1 MNRRLW
7 SVSAK
12 ELRGQLLVLVIVTWG
27 FAALNTFTAGAKYRT
42 GQIKGADF
50 LHFYVLGSLA
60 AEGRGDL
67 LYDVEAQRAE
77 QERLVPDSQDTWFV
91 PIYGPQTALLFAGL
105 ARLPYLWAAL
115 SWAVL
120 TMLLYAS
127 CVWAVWRQC
136 PSLRAHTQLVAL
148 AALGFPPFYTLILH
162 GQTSVLPLVCAT
174 LAYLAL
180 RSDRKWWA
188 GVALG
193 SLVFKPQLGL
203 AVAVVMVARREWRV
217 IGGAIAAIGFQWGMA
232 ALVLGT
238 GPLLAY
244 FHMVREGPHLAS
256 LLEPKP
262 SQLHSLR
269 AFWALLLPQSQVA
282 LALYLLSSAWVLVL
296 TVRLWRPSV
305 PLEIRYSALILATI
319 LVSPH
324 VGAYELVLLAPAF
337 ILTVSESERSTDPRR
352 RMFRTVLYFAYLL
365 PLIGPLAAITHVQ
378 LSVPV
383 FAAWVATLHWAAIRW
398 PGRPGAANPS
408 GA

>member
-12 ELRGQLLVLVIVTWG
+12 ELRGQLLVLAIVTWG
-27 FAALNTFTAGAKYRT
+27 LAALNTFTAGTKYRT

-120 TMLLYAS
+120 TILLYAS

-217 IGGAIAAIGFQWGMA
+217 IGGAIAAVGVQWGVS

-244 FHMVREGPHLAS
+244 FHTLREGPGLAA

-262 SQLHSLR
+262 FQMHSLR

-282 LALYLLSSAWVLVL
+282 LALYLLTSASVLAL
-296 TVRLWRPSV
+296 TVRLWRTSV
-305 PLEIRYSALILATI
+305 PLGIRYSALILATI

-337 ILTVSESERSTDPRR
+337 ILTASESEKSVALRR
-352 RMFRTVLYFAYLL
+352 RTFRMLLYFAYLASL
-365 PLIGPLAAITHVQ
+365 VGGLAAITHVQ
-378 LSVPV
+378 LSILV
-383 FAAWVATLHWAAIRW
+383 FAGWFAALYWAAFRL
-398 PGRPGAANPS
+398 PSRFGTAEPTGA
-408 GA
+408 